1 MKRLL
6 TLALLLW
13 LPCTATAEPHFR
25 VATTGEKPYF
35 IPLPTGKADGY
46 CLDVWERCGKQLGF
60 TSTYQ
65 TFADSESALNA
76 LQKGQ
81 VDAALGPLAITAERV
96 QQMDFTVPYDQLN
109 LAVLVRVR
117 DASVFDRLR
126 PFFNQAALLGSLLL
140 IAVLLLVGL
149 VIWLLE
155 RKRNPEHFH
164 PDPRRGLEDGVW
176 FAITTATTVG
186 YGDRFP
192 VTLRGRAV
200 TVFWLLV
207 SSVAFSTAT
216 ALLSTALMLSH
227 LPGSNSMRLRDLT
240 GERLALVRGSV
251 TESALTRVESPK
263 VRTRD
268 LDEAI
273 QLLKDQRVDMVV
285 STTMLLNYHLHA
297 SQDEASLRVIELVG
311 KSHFLCFALPKGSAW
326 TSKFNSTLLNLSA
339 NGDLDRVSQLWN
351 HKDLLGPEAANP

>member
-6 TLALLLW
+6 LLVLLLW
-13 LPCTATAEPHFR
+13 LPTTVVAQTRFR
-25 VATTGEKPYF
+25 LATTGEKPYF
-35 IPLPTGKADGY
+35 IQFQSGEADGY
-46 CLDVWERCGKQLGF
+46 CLDVWERCSKELGF
-60 TSTYQ
+60 TNTYIS
-65 TFADSESALNA
+65 FPDSEAALDA
-76 LQKGQ
+76 LQNGQ
-81 VDAALGPLAITAERV
+81 VDGALGPLAITAERI
-96 QQMDFTVPYDQLN
+96 QQLDFTVPYDQLN

-126 PFFNQAALLGSLLL
+126 PFFNRAALVGSLLL
-140 IAVLLLVGL
+140 LAVLLLVGL

-227 LPGSNSMRLRDLT
+227 LPGSSSMRLRDLV
-240 GERLALVRGSV
+240 GERLALVRGSI
-251 TESALTRVESPK
+251 TESTLSRIESPK

-268 LDEAI
+268 LTEAI
-273 QLLKDQRVDMVV
+273 QLLQDQRVDMVV
-285 STTMLLNYHLHA
+285 STSMLLNYHVRV
-297 SQDEASLRVIELVG
+297 SQNEANFRVIELVG
-311 KSHFLCFALPKGSAW
+311 KSHFLCFALPKGSDW
-326 TSKFNSTLLNLSA
+326 TSKLNYILLSLNAS
-339 NGDLDRVSQLWN
+339 GELDRISQLWN
-351 HKDLLGPEAANP
+351 HIDILGP